1 MDEKR
6 DDDLKKQGFKD
17 SLSGKRDQ
25 LKGRI
30 KEGIG
35 EHRGDADLERE
46 GKIDQFKG
54 KVKDTLGKA
63 ERKIDQSREDEDL

>member
-17 SLSGKRDQ
+17 SLKGKSDQ

-30 KEGIG
+30 KEGAG
-35 EHRGDADLERE
+35 EHLGDKDLERE

-54 KVKDTLGKA
+54 KAKDTLGKV
-63 ERKIDQSREDEDL
+63 ERKIDRSSEDDDL